1 MKQTS
6 LILFFFLVASFFAKA
21 QSPIDSSY
29 VNIPNIFTPN
39 ADGTNDIFII
49 DNDDLTEISCSIY
62 NRYGTKV
69 YEIIRVKDFW
79 DGYTTTGMPCSNGVY
94 YYVLD
99 AKGTDGKE
107 YKTAGFIQLL
117 R

>member
-1 MKQTS
+1 VKQTS
-6 LILFFFLVASFFAKA
+6 LILFLFLTATFFVKA
-21 QSPIDSSY
+21 QSVDSSY
-29 VNIPNIFTPN
+29 VNIPNVFTPN
-39 ADGTNDIFII
+39 ADGTNDIFLI

-79 DGYTTTGMPCSNGVY
+79 DGYTTSGILCSNGVY

-107 YKTAGFIQLL
+107 YNTVGFIQLL